1 MSLQAYDPPVINAFH
16 QCDPAAHVWKHDPN
30 IVYVYGSHD
39 WNSTRQPPVQYDM
52 KDYYVLTQTDYTKPA
67 VVGPKLLDLTDIPWA
82 SQQLWA
88 PDAAYSEA
96 TNMYYLFFPAKDKEG
111 VFRIGVATSDKPDGK
126 FKAEPNPIAGTYS
139 IDPTILEDNGNYY
152 MVFGGLWG
160 GQLQA
165 WNNNV
170 LNESLFGNNAPTSGP
185 ALGPRFAKLSANLTA
200 LAAPPKELVIY
211 DQDGKVMQADSPRR
225 YFEAPSLNKVGG
237 LYVLQYS
244 TGTSH
249 TIEIAVGHKPDGP
262 FYWKNTLLQPVKGWT
277 THESIVNF
285 KGDWLLYYADS
296 SLSGRDDL
304 RNTKV
309 RKLLFQNGT
318 FELAQPQPVVTQ

>member
-1 MSLQAYDPPVINAFH
+1 
-16 QCDPAAHVWKHDPN
+16 
-30 IVYVYGSHD
+30 
-39 WNSTRQPPVQYDM
+39 M

-67 VVGPKLLDLTDIPWA
+67 VVGPKVRRGSWADVAGRLVANDEQLLDLTDIPWA

-170 LNESLFGNNAPTSGP
+170 L
-185 ALGPRFAKLSANLTA
+185 
-200 LAAPPKELVIY
+200 
-211 DQDGKVMQADSPRR
+211 
-225 YFEAPSLNKVGG
+225 
-237 LYVLQYS
+237 
-244 TGTSH
+244 
-249 TIEIAVGHKPDGP
+249 
-262 FYWKNTLLQPVKGWT
+262 
-277 THESIVNF
+277 
-285 KGDWLLYYADS
+285 
-296 SLSGRDDL
+296 
-304 RNTKV
+304 V
-309 RKLLFQNGT
+309 RT
-318 FELAQPQPVVTQ
+318 DA